1 MRNSFIIFF
10 LSIWIHFALI
20 TKGKYRRGFFAII
33 LSLLIHLIIFLPFFL
48 QFEERLKIIYNPVGT
63 EKSERV
69 SLQNFNFSTYESAES
84 TSTQAQTQKQP
95 KQEAKQAQKTPPAT
109 KPKTAQPTPKPK
121 QDSKPKEQTQVAQQ
135 TQASQPSEQT
145 QASQPTQQ
153 TQASKTPQDSKPT
166 PSPKLASEVLE
177 QTQASQPSEQAQA
190 SQPTQQTQDLEQQT
204 QQAQATEQTQ
214 DLEQQ
219 TQQAQAP
226 AQPSIP
232 QQDSSPSIYSFNAPK
247 ETQKIQ
253 DLYGSEFGTL
263 SQDAQQFIKDN
274 LDAIGKI
281 TQKYLRYPLA
291 AGKFGQQGMNIVEF
305 YLHPNGDITELKLFQ
320 GTNFKLLD
328 HNSLQT
334 VRVAYKDYPR
344 PSEKTKIRIRMIYEI
359 Y

>member
-84 TSTQAQTQKQP
+84 TSTQAQKQKQP

-190 SQPTQQTQDLEQQT
+190 SQPTQ
-204 QQAQATEQTQ
+204 QTQ

>member
-84 TSTQAQTQKQP
+84 TSTQAQKQKQP

-153 TQASKTPQDSKPT
+153 AQASKTPQDSKPT

-190 SQPTQQTQDLEQQT
+190 SQPTQ
-204 QQAQATEQTQ
+204 QTQ

>member
-69 SLQNFNFSTYESAES
+69 SLQNFNFSTCESAES
-84 TSTQAQTQKQP
+84 TSTQAQKQKQP
-95 KQEAKQAQKTPPAT
+95 KQEAKQAQKTPPPT

-153 TQASKTPQDSKPT
+153 AQASKTPQDSKPT

-214 DLEQQ
+214 IIEQ